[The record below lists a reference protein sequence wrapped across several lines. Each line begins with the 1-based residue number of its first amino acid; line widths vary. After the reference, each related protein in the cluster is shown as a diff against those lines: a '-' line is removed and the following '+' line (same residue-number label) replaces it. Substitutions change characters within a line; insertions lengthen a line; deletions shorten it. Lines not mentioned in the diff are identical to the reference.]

1 MAYRITYGEEPP
13 HPYYQPSYRNRIIP
27 MSVAFFLLFLLLT
40 GTFWPEGRATL
51 ENLLLPGDPQVT
63 KLALVNMIDDLKEG
77 EAPGDALVTFC
88 REVIDGAALSD

>member
-13 HPYYQPSYRNRIIP
+13 HPHSMTPGKSRILP
-27 MSVAFFLLFLLLT
+27 MSAAFFLLFLLLT

-51 ENLLLPGDPQVT
+51 ENFLLPGDPQVT
-63 KLALVNMIDDLKEG
+63 RLAISHMIDDLKDG

-88 REVIDGAALSD
+88 REVIDGASLPD